1 MKKITLKIAL
11 FLVFILIET
20 NSYGQNVV
28 LMNCEDG
35 TFNKLSS
42 MGVFGNGNGE
52 SAADVTVV
60 NNPNATGVN
69 TSMKVA
75 RYLRRTDVS
84 ATAFAAAFSG
94 VTDPDPDF
102 TTNKYVHVKVLK
114 TKVSPVKFKIEGGPG
129 GNFELASTQPYAT
142 AGVWQDMV
150 FNFSAATG
158 AYPTVIFF
166 PDFED
171 PLTLNAGDV
180 IIYFDEIYVNNN
192 PTPDTSSLSVNSN
205 FLTSKISIYP
215 MPVNNTL
222 NIVTE
227 EKLAAVSIFNAQGA
241 KIYETKNLAVGSNS
255 ISTASLSSGL
265 YIINIVAQNGEKL
278 NQKLVKI

>member
-1 MKKITLKIAL
+1 MKKITLKIVL
-11 FLVFILIET
+11 FFVFILIET
-20 NSYGQNVV
+20 NSYCQNVV
-28 LMNCEDG
+28 LMHCEDG

-69 TSMKVA
+69 TSTKVA
-75 RYLRRTDVS
+75 RYLRRTDPS
-84 ATAFAAAFSG
+84 ATSFAAAFSG

-102 TTNKYVHVKVLK
+102 TINKYVHVKVLK
-114 TKVSPVKFKIEGGPG
+114 TKLSPVKFKIEGGPG

-171 PLTLNAGDV
+171 PLLNTGDV

-192 PTPDTSSLSVNSN
+192 PTPDNSSLAVNSN
-205 FLTSKISIYP
+205 FLKSKISIYP
-215 MPVNNTL
+215 MPVSNIL

-227 EKLAAVSIFNAQGA
+227 ENLAAVSIFNTHGA
-241 KIYETKNLAVGSNS
+241 KIYETKNLALGSNS
-255 ISTASLSSGL
+255 ISTAGLSSGL
-265 YIINIVAQNGEKL
+265 YIINIVSQNGEKL

>member
-11 FLVFILIET
+11 FFVFILIET

-28 LMNCEDG
+28 LMHCEDG

-52 SAADVTVV
+52 SAADVTIV

-69 TSMKVA
+69 TSTKVA
-75 RYLRRTDVS
+75 RYLRRTDPS
-84 ATAFAAAFSG
+84 AAAFAAAFSG
-94 VTDPDPDF
+94 ITDPDPDF

-114 TKVSPVKFKIEGGPG
+114 TKLSPVKFKIEGGPG

-150 FNFSAATG
+150 FNFTAATG
-158 AYPTVIFF
+158 VYPTVIFF

-171 PLTLNAGDV
+171 PLLNTGDV

-192 PTPDTSSLSVNSN
+192 PTPDTVSLAVNSN
-205 FLTSKISIYP
+205 FLKSKISIYP
-215 MPVNNTL
+215 MPVSNVL

-227 EKLAAVSIFNAQGA
+227 ENLAAVSIFNTQGA
-241 KIYETKNLAVGSNS
+241 KIYETKNLALGSNS
-255 ISTASLSSGL
+255 ISTAGLSSGL
-265 YIINIVAQNGEKL
+265 YIINIVAKNGEKL